1 MPMGI
6 DEGAL
11 KLLNHARELSGGET
25 KRAAYMLLTAAICM
39 APNRDT
45 FLKAVNGMFDQI
57 EKLDK

>member
-1 MPMGI
+1 MGI

-11 KLLNHARELSGGET
+11 KLLDHARELSGGET

-39 APNRDT
+39 PNRDK